1 MDISI
6 VIPAFNE
13 NKKIPQDI
21 RSASDFLLKNNFTG
35 EIIVVDDGSTDN
47 TADVAES
54 VEMPPNITLNV
65 IRSDE
70 NRGKGYAVRTGIK
83 STRGDYV
90 MFADSGNC
98 VPFEDALRGLDMLQN
113 DECEIAHG
121 SRKMTGTHIL
131 KAQNLYRRICSR
143 FFHWLMLHFMAIPAR
158 FTDTQC
164 GFKIYRGEI
173 GRNLYAQCVTNGFMF
188 DIETI
193 IRAGKSDYRI
203 SEFPVDWTND
213 RDSRLSPIRCS
224 WELMKEL
231 ILIKH
236 IFIYAAYK
244 NSRK

>member
-1 MDISI
+1 M